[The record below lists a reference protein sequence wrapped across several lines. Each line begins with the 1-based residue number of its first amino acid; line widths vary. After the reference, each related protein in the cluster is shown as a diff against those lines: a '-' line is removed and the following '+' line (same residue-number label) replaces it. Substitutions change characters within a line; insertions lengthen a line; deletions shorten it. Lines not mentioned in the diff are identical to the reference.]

1 MIKAFLSHSSAD
13 KEKFVRINF
22 LYFFKS
28 LIFIFMILLII
39 FFMNIAHGDII
50 SLSVI
55 LIALFALI
63 SLTLYT
69 FKEDKEDRKLLIN
82 IWRMY
87 APSILL
93 LYSIL
98 FSIYGFISNK
108 EIDFIK
114 TDLNYNIQ
122 LKKDENINDIYKTYK
137 EKMEKHK
144 RIFDKIYI
152 NEVKNFKEFMSTIS
166 IKKDE
171 DNEVK
176 ANPNDDNYIFW
187 WANPILLI
195 INLLTL
201 FMFMRLVTEVNCK
214 KTVNNYSSNFDNIIY
229 KYY

>member
-1 MIKAFLSHSSAD
+1 
-13 KEKFVRINF
+13 
-22 LYFFKS
+22 
-28 LIFIFMILLII
+28 
-39 FFMNIAHGDII
+39 
-50 SLSVI
+50 
-55 LIALFALI
+55 
-63 SLTLYT
+63 
-69 FKEDKEDRKLLIN
+69 
-82 IWRMY
+82 MY

-214 KTVNNYSSNFDNIIY
+214 KRANNYSSNFDNIIY